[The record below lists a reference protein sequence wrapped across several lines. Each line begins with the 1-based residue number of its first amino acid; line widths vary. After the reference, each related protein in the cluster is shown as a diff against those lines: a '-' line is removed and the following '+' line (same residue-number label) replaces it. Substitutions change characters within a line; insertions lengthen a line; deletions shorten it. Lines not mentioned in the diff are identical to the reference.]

1 MLVWLVKIM
10 NSRQLW
16 VAYTT
21 LVRKEITRFMRIWV
35 QTLLP
40 PVITMSLYFIIFGKL
55 IGERIGEMGGTP
67 YIAFVVPGLVMMA
80 VINNSFS
87 NVVSS
92 FFSAKLNRSI
102 EELQVS
108 PTPSSI
114 IIAGYISGGAL
125 RGLIIGLLVTGLS
138 FFFTSVSI
146 HNIPLTLLVIVLAA
160 IAFALAGLINAVF
173 ANSFDDISI
182 IPTFVLTP
190 LTYLGGVFYSIDMLP
205 TFGQVISQFNPILYL
220 VNSFRYGMLGISDI
234 NIIVAISGLI
244 GFVAF
249 LYAFCW
255 YLIEKSHRLRQ

>member
-1 MLVWLVKIM
+1 M
-10 NSRQLW
+10 NALQTWIAFS
-16 VAYTT
+16 T
-21 LVRKEITRFMRIWV
+21 LVRKEVKRFTRIWV

-55 IGERIGEMGGTP
+55 IGERIGEMSGTP

-80 VINNSFS
+80 VINNSYA

-108 PTPSSI
+108 PTPSSV
-114 IIAGYISGGAL
+114 IIAGYVAGGAL
-125 RGLIIGLLVTGLS
+125 RGLIIGLLVTALS
-138 FFFTSVSI
+138 FFFTDIHIHSIAITLSVI
-146 HNIPLTLLVIVLAA
+146 MLAA
-160 IAFALAGLINAVF
+160 ILFALAGFINATF
-173 ANSFDDISI
+173 ANSFDDINI

-205 TFGQVISQFNPILYL
+205 EFGQVLSQFNPILYL

-234 NIIVAISGLI
+234 NIAASLTGLI
-244 GFVAF
+244 FMVII
-249 LYAFCW
+249 LYFACW
-255 YLIEKSHRLRQ
+255 YLLEKSQRLR